1 MVEKVRRN
9 FVDII
14 FEIAEEE
21 VEVVVGEREEMMLR
35 KMNEGND
42 VRDG

>member
-21 VEVVVGEREEMMLR
+21 VEAVVGEREEMMLR

-42 VRDG
+42 GRDG